1 MMFNYTSQ
9 QIMEEDMRKDV
20 AFNFFRRNSAVG
32 FNNNGSALEVRT
44 ALGGSY
50 HTALSIP
57 LDEWAKITK
66 AMARTNEGAS
76 FRAFY
81 IYHHL
86 KDNGLL
92 KVWFDKVRSLGSSTK
107 FYA

>member
-9 QIMEEDMRKDV
+9 QIMEEDMRKDQ
-20 AFNFFRRNSAVG
+20 AFNFFRRNSSIG
-32 FNNNGSALEVRT
+32 LINNGDALEIRT

-50 HTALSIP
+50 HSALSIP
-57 LDEWAKITK
+57 VTEWNKITL
-66 AMARTNEGAS
+66 AMARTNDGTS
-76 FRAFY
+76 FRSFF

-107 FYA
+107 YYA

>member
-1 MMFNYTSQ
+1 MMFDYTTQ
-9 QIMEEDMRKDV
+9 NIMEEDMRKDN
-20 AFNFFRRNSAVG
+20 AFNFFRRNSSVG
-32 FNNNGSALEVRT
+32 FNNNGDALEIRT
-44 ALGGSY
+44 ALGSSY
-50 HTALSIP
+50 HSALSITV
-57 LDEWAKITK
+57 DEWHKITK

-76 FRAFY
+76 FRSFF

-86 KDNGLL
+86 KDTGRL